1 VQFWYGISES
11 DRFIVN
17 RRDLLDI
24 SPVLTE
30 AASAI
35 IDVSLLL
42 LRADLMSVCCKI
54 LYLVP
59 VGTSIRFLK
68 SKALFPCCSLCGKV
82 IKFSVVYQQ
91 GVEKLNLRGF
101 QHCR

>member
-1 VQFWYGISES
+1 
-11 DRFIVN
+11 VN

-42 LRADLMSVCCKI
+42 LREDLMSVCCKI
-54 LYLVP
+54 LYLFP
-59 VGTSIRFLK
+59 VAQFLK
-68 SKALFPCCSLCGKV
+68 SKALFPCCSVCGKV
-82 IKFSVVYQQ
+82 PKFSVVYQQ
-91 GVEKLNLRGF
+91 GVVKLNLRDF

>member
-1 VQFWYGISES
+1 M
-11 DRFIVN
+11 N

-42 LRADLMSVCCKI
+42 LREDLTSVCCKF
-54 LYLVP
+54 LYLFP
-59 VGTSIRFLK
+59 VGTSIQFPK
-68 SKALFPCCSLCGKV
+68 SKALFPCCSVCGKV
-82 IKFSVVYQQ
+82 PKFSVVYQQ
-91 GVEKLNLRGF
+91 GVVKLNLRGF
-101 QHCR
+101 QYCR